1 MALENARLFD
11 ETQRL
16 LKETEQRNS
25 EMAFLNSISAEMA
38 KTLDVKNLT
47 RIVGDKVREIFNS
60 DSSII
65 MLLDTKTNLIN
76 IPYEFDINEGGYIDY
91 VEPFPLGTGLSSKV
105 ITTCQPLI
113 ANTLEEEIANGAYFP
128 PEIIEKGSGFYS
140 QSWLGVPILS
150 QGKALG
156 LIALSDGQPH
166 KFTES
171 NLHLLQTISSNAAVA
186 LENARLFNETQ
197 ALLKSTEEHAAELSV
212 INSIQQG
219 LAAEL
224 DFQAITDLVGDKL
237 RQVLDTREIGI
248 RWFDPKTNLL
258 HFIYEYEH
266 GERIQLPP
274 YTLEKS
280 PIWTKLQDTRRPL
293 ILNNQAQQ
301 EEFGSNLIAGTDRS
315 QSMVAVPIIGS
326 DRVIGYIILEDY
338 EHENAYNEA
347 NVRLLQTVASS
358 MGVALENARLFNETQ
373 TLLQETEERASELAV
388 INSVQAGLA
397 SKLDMQSIFELIGEK
412 TREVFNV
419 QVVDIVLYDTVTN
432 LISMPYSNEKG
443 DRSVIDTREPFGFR
457 LKVIESR
464 SPLVINQNFKEFAAQ
479 NNNPL
484 LSGDWPKS
492 AAFVPL
498 LVGDNVK
505 GIISIQDL
513 DNENA
518 FNDSDV
524 RLLLTLANSM
534 SVALENARLFDE
546 TQRLLKETEE
556 RNNELSIINSV
567 QQGLA
572 AELDFQAIVDLV
584 GDKLREVLNSKDNS
598 IRWYDQETNLLHFLY
613 TYRHGERVI
622 LSPAPP
628 LPKGM
633 FNRLNNTRQPV
644 IWNTVDER
652 EKQNLQLLETDLSK
666 SGIYIPIISSNR
678 ILGSISFL
686 NFDRENAYGAS
697 ERRLISTIAAS
708 LGAALENAHLFNE
721 TQRLLKET
729 EQRAAEL
736 GIINSVQQGLASKL
750 DMQSIYD
757 LVGEKV
763 GEIFSADVTGIM
775 LYDRSQNLV
784 LVPYMVDHGERYFP
798 PVQPPSEFWLELLA
812 SNQLPI
818 LIHTFEELEQL
829 FEKYGTSLEK
839 ENLAGPTLDNSHVY
853 APLMSGGEISG
864 EITIGKLEPNAFD
877 ESDVRLLMTLAS
889 SMSVALENARL
900 FDETQRLLKETD
912 QRAAELATINTLSQ
926 ALASATEIEELIT
939 LTGEQMRNTFQADIV
954 YVALL
959 DQQTKTIHFP
969 YQYGEKY
976 PH

>member
-1 MALENARLFD
+1 M
-11 ETQRL
+11 
-16 LKETEQRNS
+16 
-25 EMAFLNSISAEMA
+25 
-38 KTLDVKNLT
+38 
-47 RIVGDKVREIFNS
+47 
-60 DSSII
+60 
-65 MLLDTKTNLIN
+65 
-76 IPYEFDINEGGYIDY
+76 
-91 VEPFPLGTGLSSKV
+91 
-105 ITTCQPLI
+105 
-113 ANTLEEEIANGAYFP
+113 
-128 PEIIEKGSGFYS
+128 
-140 QSWLGVPILS
+140 
-150 QGKALG
+150 
-156 LIALSDGQPH
+156 
-166 KFTES
+166 
-171 NLHLLQTISSNAAVA
+171 
-186 LENARLFNETQ
+186 
-197 ALLKSTEEHAAELSV
+197 

-274 YTLEKS
+274 FTPEQS
-280 PIWTKLQDTRRPL
+280 PIWINLRDTRQPL

-301 EEFGSNLIAGTDRS
+301 AAFGSNLIAGTDRS

-397 SKLDMQSIFELIGEK
+397 SKLDMRSIFELIGEK

-419 QVVDIVLYDTVTN
+419 QVVDIVLYDTATN

-464 SPLVINQNFKEFAAQ
+464 APLVINQNFKEFAAQ

-622 LSPAPP
+622 LSPKPP
-628 LPKGM
+628 LP
-633 FNRLNNTRQPV
+633 
-644 IWNTVDER
+644 TV
-652 EKQNLQLLETDLSK
+652 
-666 SGIYIPIISSNR
+666 
-678 ILGSISFL
+678 
-686 NFDRENAYGAS
+686 
-697 ERRLISTIAAS
+697 
-708 LGAALENAHLFNE
+708 
-721 TQRLLKET
+721 
-729 EQRAAEL
+729 
-736 GIINSVQQGLASKL
+736 
-750 DMQSIYD
+750 
-757 LVGEKV
+757 
-763 GEIFSADVTGIM
+763 
-775 LYDRSQNLV
+775 
-784 LVPYMVDHGERYFP
+784 
-798 PVQPPSEFWLELLA
+798 
-812 SNQLPI
+812 
-818 LIHTFEELEQL
+818 
-829 FEKYGTSLEK
+829 
-839 ENLAGPTLDNSHVY
+839 
-853 APLMSGGEISG
+853 
-864 EITIGKLEPNAFD
+864 
-877 ESDVRLLMTLAS
+877 
-889 SMSVALENARL
+889 
-900 FDETQRLLKETD
+900 
-912 QRAAELATINTLSQ
+912 
-926 ALASATEIEELIT
+926 
-939 LTGEQMRNTFQADIV
+939 
-954 YVALL
+954 
-959 DQQTKTIHFP
+959 
-969 YQYGEKY
+969 
-976 PH
+976 